1 MRAKLA
7 AHHLICPR
15 GMRASI
21 RTEASKVEGARF
33 LVLDMPEVAV
43 RAKRAE
49 ATGIVWTSWFSQLAG
64 RTDVKVCAVFTL
76 RADTV
81 AAVFFAF
88 SLVAE
93 VEGMRELAR
102 VTFLAQAAL
111 VVLADEMADAG
122 ALIRR
127 DVVSVRAVDA
137 SWAA

>member
-1 MRAKLA
+1 
-7 AHHLICPR
+7 
-15 GMRASI
+15 MRASI